1 MLRWTW
7 TLVEHARPHELS
19 RARSQRDSGES
30 SGSGASVSAA
40 AESCTCRL
48 SIRSFGMCAVR
59 ACHTV
64 SLTRCSSHTE
74 GGFGVRR

>member
-19 RARSQRDSGES
+19 RARSHSGES

-40 AESCTCRL
+40 AESGTCRL
-48 SIRSFGMCAVR
+48 SIRPFGMCSVR
-59 ACHTV
+59 ASHGFTNTV
-64 SLTRCSSHTE
+64 QFTQSVGLVS
-74 GGFGVRR
+74 VR